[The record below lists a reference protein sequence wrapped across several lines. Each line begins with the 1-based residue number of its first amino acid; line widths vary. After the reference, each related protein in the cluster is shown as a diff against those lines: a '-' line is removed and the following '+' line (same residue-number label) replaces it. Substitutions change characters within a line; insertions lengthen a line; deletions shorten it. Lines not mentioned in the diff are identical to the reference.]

1 MNGMPALRPGFLV
14 SLILGG
20 ELAAFALLWLT
31 GTLERF
37 GPALVATIMSA
48 NLLIVGWVVWAVI
61 RRHKP

>member
-1 MNGMPALRPGFLV
+1 MPAPRSGPLV
-14 SLILGG
+14 SLVLGG

-48 NLLIVGWVVWAVI
+48 NLLIVGWVAWAVI
-61 RRHKP
+61 RRRKP

>member
-1 MNGMPALRPGFLV
+1 MSTRRSGFLV
-14 SLILGG
+14 SLVLGG
-20 ELAAFALLWLT
+20 EVAAFALLWLT

-61 RRHKP
+61 RHRKP